1 MRWILRLVEAD
12 GEGESGCLDVMDIV
26 RPDELGDIA
35 DLGLT
40 LAEAKLLQARVQQ
53 GVAAAQARGHAVRRP
68 NCRSCGGAC
77 HLKDYRDHRIA
88 RFSAG

>member
-1 MRWILRLVEAD
+1 MRWILRLVETD

-40 LAEAKLLQARVQQ
+40 PAEAKLLQARVQQ
-53 GVAAAQARGHAVRRP
+53 GVAAAKARGHAVRRP

-77 HLKDYRDHRIA
+77 HPKV
-88 RFSAG
+88 

>member
-1 MRWILRLVEAD
+1 MSW
-12 GEGESGCLDVMDIV
+12 DIV

-53 GVAAAQARGHAVRRP
+53 GVAAAASQGPRRP
-68 NCRSCGGAC
+68 AAELSFLRRSMHA
-77 HLKDYRDHRIA
+77 I
-88 RFSAG
+88 